1 MTSLSLPPRWLAA
14 IIAVAACSGP
24 GPGASPDAA
33 GPDAAGPDAA
43 DPDAAMDAA
52 LDAAVDAAPDA
63 PDPVPMPL
71 DLELG
76 HQAGVTSIQR
86 TATRVLTVDPG
97 HHWALWDPTT
107 RALIA
112 KGDRACPVSQGCQ
125 EPAALLAGD
134 TVLIRG
140 VPTLEVRSATTGQVL
155 AAIPSQVGLD
165 TPGSGI
171 ASDGSYVWANTTAW
185 VRAWSPTGVN
195 RVDVAGNYLASKPA
209 GAPGELRIG
218 AGPAGVG
225 RLERIDVATGARTTA
240 LHDGTFLAWSSDG
253 ARFVTTTGNLVRV
266 YDGTGALVSSG
277 VLPTLTELGTRGDR
291 LWVRSH
297 PGPDDALDVYPAS
310 NLAATPTR
318 ITITNGATV
327 VDTPEALGVLF
338 PTGGS
343 LDAISL
349 ATLAVTHVGGLPCGL
364 TTFAGGASGWL
375 VGTAGGAVLTGAG
388 SSLGPPLARGKLTSI
403 SGTVGGLAAIASAA
417 GIVELVAVSDT
428 PMVVR
433 TLPYRSSRVELSTDG
448 ATLVVADD
456 LASGGCQPALP
467 LRVIATASGAVL
479 HQWPYPTTATSQ
491 LVDIGVARSALVIA
505 HYLYDATARTYTRLL
520 TTAAGATLPSYG
532 PPITVDV
539 FTGMGGLLAFAP
551 AGQRAASH
559 PAYASL
565 DQAFTY
571 LYDGGVQRA
580 IVDGVERG
588 WLDDDRVLIA
598 RYVRAGSQTVLSST
612 TVRSVDGT
620 VVATPPLPELAGAIT
635 PVGLGQLYA
644 PGRNVV
650 YDATTGAAVWTGPP
664 AWSASARQAAGDHVL
679 YVSGTALVVERFRP

>member
-403 SGTVGGLAAIASAA
+403 SGTVGRPSTITMLPGDRSRWMTPAAWAAARPLATSSASCCTCPSGSAPWRCRRSASDAPRSRSMVMNHTGPSAPSCEPRSWTRHTAGWLTLRARSSSRRTRSSSIADARGRTSLSATSVRA
-417 GIVELVAVSDT
+417 SSSRASNTTPAPPRPSSAVS
-428 PMVVR
+428 R
-433 TLPYRSSRVELSTDG
+433 
-448 ATLVVADD
+448 
-456 LASGGCQPALP
+456 
-467 LRVIATASGAVL
+467 
-479 HQWPYPTTATSQ
+479 
-491 LVDIGVARSALVIA
+491 
-505 HYLYDATARTYTRLL
+505 
-520 TTAAGATLPSYG
+520 
-532 PPITVDV
+532 
-539 FTGMGGLLAFAP
+539 
-551 AGQRAASH
+551 
-559 PAYASL
+559 
-565 DQAFTY
+565 
-571 LYDGGVQRA
+571 
-580 IVDGVERG
+580 
-588 WLDDDRVLIA
+588 
-598 RYVRAGSQTVLSST
+598 
-612 TVRSVDGT
+612 
-620 VVATPPLPELAGAIT
+620 
-635 PVGLGQLYA
+635 
-644 PGRNVV
+644 
-650 YDATTGAAVWTGPP
+650 
-664 AWSASARQAAGDHVL
+664 
-679 YVSGTALVVERFRP
+679 